1 MKTTVTFNVDTESL
15 GGYTDSYLVQLHH
28 IAQAN
33 PAAFGDKDACAL
45 ADAVKDEIVRR
56 WLNEAPVELWSHK
69 GGHVALE
76 QCLQVKPKERVE

>member
-56 WLNEAPVELWSHK
+56 WLTETPVDLWNHK
-69 GGHVALE
+69 GSHVVHE
-76 QCLQVKPKERVE
+76 QFLQYKAKESAA